1 MGPSLICMYF
11 GHHQKCML
19 SPPDPSN
26 LSLKIPRGVFMELYE
41 KKIINYLKRNHTTW
55 KNHAKFAK

>member
-1 MGPSLICMYF
+1 MGPLLICMYF

-26 LSLKIPRGVFMELYE
+26 LSFKIPRGVFMELYE
-41 KKIINYLKRNHTTW
+41 KNNKLFEKKSHNMEKSRQIC
-55 KNHAKFAK
+55 